1 MLFFSRMPWLANNT
15 AKSSASLFQSIAAAA
30 VDKKPSGKV
39 ALDVDWLQVGG
50 LELLGYP
57 ALSY

>member
-15 AKSSASLFQSIAAAA
+15 AKSSASLFHSITA

>member
-15 AKSSASLFQSIAAAA
+15 AKSSASLFQSITA

-50 LELLGYP
+50 LELLWYP